1 MKKLICTT
9 LTLFSCS
16 LFAADMPKQEFSAP
30 VSTPQVKSERAVRL
44 QIEIPENDAKD
55 YGLQTSTFY
64 TEIMTRLSLGQI
76 QIKDDTKYPQLILRI
91 KTIQAD
97 RAIAAFVQLAYY
109 EDATLTRNQNAVMA
123 LTWSQA
129 TMLSCAKEDL
139 IKEVSQVVVQMTN
152 SYILDYQ
159 KAMAPQ

>member
-1 MKKLICTT
+1 MKKLICAF
-9 LTLFSCS
+9 LCLFSCH
-16 LFAADMPKQEFSAP
+16 LFAADLPQTEFSMP
-30 VSTPQVKSERAVRL
+30 VHTPKETAARAVRL
-44 QIEIPENDAKD
+44 QIEVPESDARD
-55 YGLQTSTFY
+55 YGLQPSMFY

-76 QIKDDTKYPQLILRI
+76 QIKDDPKYPQLVLRI

-97 RAIAAFVQLAYY
+97 RALASFIQLAYY

-139 IKEVSQVVVQMTN
+139 IKEVNQVVVQMTN
-152 SYILDYQ
+152 SFILDFQ